1 MAVQSADAAA
11 LQFQQAGFLVRI
23 MVAGQQNGLHP
34 GIPAHPQETGPF
46 FQSFLPAGAFT
57 GFTEVPAHYQMG
69 APLQKKPS
77 SSGSRA
83 SALAWPKWMSE
94 INLARSPEQDQVPE
108 S

>member
-69 APLQKKPS
+69 APLQKKPQLFRLP
-77 SSGSRA
+77 GQRLGMA
-83 SALAWPKWMSE
+83 EM
-94 INLARSPEQDQVPE
+94 DV
-108 S
+108 